1 MTSPERA
8 LVVVALVVVS
18 ALVTVGYR
26 RWQARV
32 ASERPEHPAVPDSL
46 REGAERTW
54 VVFTSP
60 YCATCGPVEA
70 RLRASDPEAR
80 VVKVDATVE
89 PALAASF
96 SVRRAPTAVLADGR
110 GRVTTRLVGAE
121 EVERYVRSPA

>member
-1 MTSPERA
+1 MSPERA
-8 LVVVALVVVS
+8 VVVVALVAVL
-18 ALVTVGYR
+18 ALATMAYR

-32 ASERPEHPAVPDSL
+32 AADRPDHPAVPDAL
-46 REGAERTW
+46 RAGAERTW

-60 YCATCGPVEA
+60 YCATCGPA
-70 RLRASDPEAR
+70 TDRLRASDPGAR
-80 VVKVDATVE
+80 VVTVDATLE

-121 EVERYVRSPA
+121 AVERYVRSPE